1 MHAVSRTATA
11 TLSSRPPARPP
22 SRRAR
27 AVVARAS
34 SSSDDV
40 VPPLATLGERARNAA
55 LTLATSAAL
64 VAAPPAAMARLEG
77 VNNPQMLP
85 PGEPVEVLDVAGYL
99 TKGEI
104 ARLTSEVRNLE
115 KDTGIRLRVLAQA
128 YPNTPGLAVK
138 DYWKVDDDT
147 VVFVADPGL
156 GNILNFSVGANV
168 DLEVPPSFWTR
179 LAGTGAILLAGK
191 RRGGV
196 HLQRRVRHRHV
207 LPRGPGEAQ
216 VREGAGGA
224 GRAALEREVWK
235 GVVRTVEAPRMRR
248 HIDELFMRYQN
259 GTRLRV
265 ASTRATSSTS
275 TSPPPVLSR
284 RLDPLERPRD
294 EIAARKLS
302 AARAGVRES
311 PVGHVHLGD
320 DEPGDVG
327 REKLTLRSSVRHRE
341 DGVEQRHGRRDGGYP
356 QRVRGGFLSDG
367 ERGRRR
373 ARAADLE
380 DAHLPKRDGV
390 RARREISARTVEILA
405 HARVPG
411 LSAIFRRALHHTAG
425 FRQLPH
431 LHRARDPGAPSS
443 YPACLSEVPR
453 AGAPAPRRA
462 RP

>member
-168 DLEVPPSFWTR
+168 DLEVPRRSGPDWRAS
-179 LAGTGAILLAGK
+179 TGANSTGRK
-191 RRGGV
+191 TERR
-196 HLQRRVRHRHV
+196 R
-207 LPRGPGEAQ
+207 PSP
-216 VREGAGGA
+216 
-224 GRAALEREVWK
+224 
-235 GVVRTVEAPRMRR
+235 TPCPP
-248 HIDELFMRYQN
+248 
-259 GTRLRV
+259 
-265 ASTRATSSTS
+265 STRA
-275 TSPPPVLSR
+275 
-284 RLDPLERPRD
+284 
-294 EIAARKLS
+294 
-302 AARAGVRES
+302 
-311 PVGHVHLGD
+311 
-320 DEPGDVG
+320 
-327 REKLTLRSSVRHRE
+327 
-341 DGVEQRHGRRDGGYP
+341 
-356 QRVRGGFLSDG
+356 
-367 ERGRRR
+367 
-373 ARAADLE
+373 
-380 DAHLPKRDGV
+380 
-390 RARREISARTVEILA
+390 SARTRGSSS
-405 HARVPG
+405 ARRCRG
-411 LSAIFRRALHHTAG
+411 SWA
-425 FRQLPH
+425 
-431 LHRARDPGAPSS
+431 SS
-443 YPACLSEVPR
+443 PR
-453 AGAPAPRRA
+453 AGSLERRGSDSRSA
-462 RP
+462 ANETPSRMSYL

>member
-1 MHAVSRTATA
+1 MHAVSRTTTAPA
-11 TLSSRPPARPP
+11 TLSSRSTARVS

-55 LTLATSAAL
+55 LTLAASAAL

-179 LAGTGAILLAGK
+179 LAGKYGSKFYWQENGEEASISNAVSAID
-191 RRGGV
+191 
-196 HLQRRVRHRHV
+196 
-207 LPRGPGEAQ
+207 
-216 VREGAGGA
+216 
-224 GRAALEREVWK
+224 
-235 GVVRTVEAPRMRR
+235 TC
-248 HIDELFMRYQN
+248 F
-259 GTRLRV
+259 
-265 ASTRATSSTS
+265 
-275 TSPPPVLSR
+275 
-284 RLDPLERPRD
+284 
-294 EIAARKLS
+294 
-302 AARAGVRES
+302 
-311 PVGHVHLGD
+311 
-320 DEPGDVG
+320 
-327 REKLTLRSSVRHRE
+327 RE
-341 DGVEQRHGRRDGGYP
+341 DPGKLKCAKIQ
-356 QRVRGGFLSDG
+356 G
-367 ERGRRR
+367 ELG
-373 ARAADLE
+373 E
-380 DAHLPKRDGV
+380 
-390 RARREISARTVEILA
+390 E
-405 HARVPG
+405 
-411 LSAIFRRALHHTAG
+411 
-425 FRQLPH
+425 
-431 LHRARDPGAPSS
+431 PSS
-443 YPACLSEVPR
+443 GKFGKAWF
-453 AGAPAPRRA
+453 GQ
-462 RP
+462 